1 MLSRKTYEAQAAIIK
16 KHVGKAYKTNDHK
29 LDEVCY
35 DMACELAN
43 YYAKDNPRFDRTR
56 FFEACG
62 VGGFRLRVKP
72 VEYVD
77 AIKPLTQLFKD

>member
-1 MLSRKTYEAQAAIIK
+1 MLSRKTYEAQAAIIA
-16 KHVGKAYKTNDHK
+16 KHVEAGKVERDH
-29 LDEVCY
+29 LYE
-35 DMACELAN
+35 MATDLAN

-62 VGGFRLRVKP
+62 FPGGFHLRVVP

-77 AIKPLTQLFKD
+77 AVN